1 MKNDEFLD
9 LEYRFIDKLKSSALY
24 KEYKGL
30 DEKIKNDKDIVSLAS
45 KRDELYKKLEE
56 ASEDE
61 RRELLIEAK
70 KIDDVLHSIEIVKR
84 YDEVYLELKK
94 YLLTLQEKINEVLR

>member
-24 KEYKGL
+24 KEYKEL
-30 DEKIKNDKDIVSLAS
+30 DEKIKNDKEIVSLAS

-61 RRELLIEAK
+61 RKELLIEAK
-70 KIDDVLHSIEIVKR
+70 KIDDALHSIEIVKR

>member
-9 LEYRFIDKLKSSALY
+9 LEYRFIDKLKSSAPY
-24 KEYKGL
+24 KEYKEL
-30 DEKIKNDKDIVSLAS
+30 DEKIKNDKEIVSLAS

-56 ASEDE
+56 ASKDE

-70 KIDDVLHSIEIVKR
+70 KIDDALHSIEIVKR

>member
-24 KEYKGL
+24 KEYKEL
-30 DEKIKNDKDIVSLAS
+30 DEKIKNDKEIVSLAS

-56 ASEDE
+56 ASVDK

-70 KIDDVLHSIEIVKR
+70 KIDDALHSIEIVKR

>member
-24 KEYKGL
+24 KEYKEL
-30 DEKIKNDKDIVSLAS
+30 DEKIKNNKEIVSLAS

-70 KIDDVLHSIEIVKR
+70 KIDDALHSIEIVKR

-94 YLLTLQEKINEVLR
+94 YLLILQEKINEVLR